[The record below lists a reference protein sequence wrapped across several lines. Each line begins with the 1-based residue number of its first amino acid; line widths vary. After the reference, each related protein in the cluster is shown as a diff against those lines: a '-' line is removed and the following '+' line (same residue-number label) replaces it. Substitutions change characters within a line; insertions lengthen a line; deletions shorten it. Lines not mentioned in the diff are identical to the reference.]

1 MTTQQFADAVGV
13 TRAAVQQWEK
23 EDGTAPSR
31 KHQPAVLKLITAA
44 KGSAGGIHEMAKD
57 LDEQTLI
64 IAKSIA
70 MLTKERRNAL
80 AVLLGIKL

>member
-1 MTTQQFADAVGV
+1 MTAQQFADAVGV

-23 EDGTAPSR
+23 EGGTAPSR
-31 KHQPAVLKLITAA
+31 KHQPAVLKLIATA
-44 KGSAGGIHEMAKD
+44 KGGAASVHEMIKD
-57 LDEQTLI
+57 LDEQTLT
-64 IAKSIA
+64 IAKSIS